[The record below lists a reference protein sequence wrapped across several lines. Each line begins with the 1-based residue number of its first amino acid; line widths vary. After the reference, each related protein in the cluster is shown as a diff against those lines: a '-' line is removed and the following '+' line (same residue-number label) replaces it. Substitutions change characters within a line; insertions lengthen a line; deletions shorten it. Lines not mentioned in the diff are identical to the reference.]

1 MMLSDVSGRGLR
13 KSKMD
18 WVLLGA
24 VAALLTI
31 GTLAILSATVAL
43 PAYAH
48 ILKTHFIALPLA
60 GVFFLLGWSLN
71 YQIYQDQWKFLYAL
85 VILALGAVLFL
96 GVTDRGSRAWFHL
109 PFFSVQPSELCRV
122 GLILVFANF
131 LDRNSNRVHEPAMLI
146 KGLALTL
153 PFFYLLMKQPDFSGV
168 ALSFPVI
175 IGMLYCCGARL
186 FHLLVLLGFGF
197 LAGFLPVMW
206 TMLSLHPDWI
216 EASDALQ
223 LVYSLREFG
232 LPALGFC
239 AAVAAGTWF
248 FYWLSKQFRAYLPP
262 IYFVGGALVVI
273 LGFLTAVWAQG
284 QMKEYQRKRFEVFL
298 MPDADPKGAGYNLLQ
313 AQIGMGS
320 GGFFGKGVF
329 SGTQSRLGFV
339 PERHTDFVLAVVGEE
354 MGFLGTAGVLL
365 LYLLM
370 LMRIFGAADSAQG
383 QYGYLV
389 CCGIGTMFLVY
400 MMINFGM
407 LVGVIPVAGIP
418 LPLVSYGGSNVVAS
432 LWALGIA
439 ESVYARRMALV

>member
-1 MMLSDVSGRGLR
+1 MFDTSGRGLR

-24 VAALLTI
+24 VAAILAA
-31 GTLAILSATVAL
+31 GPLAIMSATVAL
-43 PAYAH
+43 PAYGH
-48 ILKTHFIALPLA
+48 IIRTHFLALPLA
-60 GVFFLLGWSLN
+60 ALFFLFGWSLN
-71 YQIYQDQWKFLYAL
+71 YQLYQDQWKILYGAIL
-85 VILALGAVLFL
+85 LALAAVLFL
-96 GVTDRGSRAWFHL
+96 GVTDRGSKSWFHL

-122 GLILVFANF
+122 ALILVFANF
-131 LDRNSNRVHEPAMLI
+131 LDRNSSRVHEPAMLL
-146 KGLALTL
+146 KGMALAA

-168 ALSFPVI
+168 ALTFPVI
-175 IGMLYCCGARL
+175 IGMLYCSGARL

-197 LAGFLPVMW
+197 IAGLLPVLW
-206 TMLSLHPDWI
+206 TMLSLHPDWL
-216 EASDALQ
+216 EASDILQ
-223 LVYSLREFG
+223 AFYSLRAFG

-239 AAVAAGTWF
+239 AAVAALAWF

-262 IYFVGGALVVI
+262 VYFLGGALVVI
-273 LGFLTAVWAQG
+273 LGFVTAVWAQG

-298 MPDADPKGAGYNLLQ
+298 MPAADPKGAGYNLLQ

-320 GGFFGKGVF
+320 GGFLGKGVF
-329 SGTQSRLGFV
+329 SGTQARLGFV

-370 LMRIFGAADSAQG
+370 LMRILGAADTAQG

-389 CCGIGTMFLVY
+389 CCGVFTMFLVY

-407 LVGVIPVAGIP
+407 LVGLIPVAGIP

-432 LWALGIA
+432 LWALGIV
-439 ESVYARRMALV
+439 ESIYARRMALV